1 MLLLITKLIVEDQW
15 FEGILMRLEIWHNSL
30 LVAMVLVAASWAQES
45 GDKKDNAPKIPIKS
59 LKSWIIDLSSKDAS
73 VRDFALTAIP
83 NYGSSTSEAIPAVID
98 RCLDPDAGVRVKAVM
113 ALSVLEIL
121 DKDIPRTVDALARR
135 AQEDPQAQVRYLAI
149 NALQRFDPVDAR
161 KTITAL
167 VEASK
172 YQNSFEVRRVALIAL
187 VKFGMDKTTGP
198 DVKAVSAAL
207 VALKDPAIPVRY
219 AAITAIALLGKPN
232 NPLVSMGVEKALTE
246 LANGS
251 DKIFAIWAKVG
262 LANQDVLSAAT
273 QVKFLSQMLKQ
284 SDLQVK
290 LEAMRAISVIGP
302 LAKSTVPDLIDL
314 LEDKDNWVVFNT
326 CLTLGSLNVEAR
338 EAKDALTKLIAKKD
352 LYEPVKQAATN
363 ALETIKGGTPKPMP
377 KAP

>member
-1 MLLLITKLIVEDQW
+1 MRI
-15 FEGILMRLEIWHNSL
+15 GIWNISL
-30 LVAMVLVAASWAQES
+30 LVFTIIGLSSWAQEGGEKKEG
-45 GDKKDNAPKIPIKS
+45 GDKKDIAPKIPIKS
-59 LKSWIIDLSSKDAS
+59 LKSWIIDLKDKDPS
-73 VRDFALTAIP
+73 VRDFALSAIP

-121 DKDIPRTVDALARR
+121 DKDIPRTVDALAKR

-161 KTITAL
+161 RTIAAL
-167 VEASK
+167 VDASK
-172 YQNSFEVRRVALIAL
+172 YPNAYEVRRIALIAL
-187 VKFGMDKTTGP
+187 VKFGIDKTTGP
-198 DVKAVSAAL
+198 DVKAVTAAL
-207 VALKDPAIPVRY
+207 IALKDPAIPVRY

-232 NPLVSMGVEKALTE
+232 NALVSAGVDKALTE

-262 LANQDVLSAAT
+262 LANQDVLTAAT
-273 QVKFLSQMLKQ
+273 HVQFLSRMLKQ
-284 SDLQVK
+284 GDLQVK
-290 LEAMRAISVIGP
+290 LEAMRAISVIGA
-302 LAKSTVPDLIDL
+302 LAKPTVPDLIDL
-314 LEDKDNWVVFNT
+314 LEDKDNWVVFNA

-338 EAKDALTKLIAKKD
+338 EARDPLTKLVAKKD
-352 LYEPVKQAATN
+352 VYAPVKQAAAN
-363 ALETIKGGTPKPMP
+363 ALESIKGVTPKPMP

>member
-1 MLLLITKLIVEDQW
+1 MRIGNWQLSLLALMLLGAT
-15 FEGILMRLEIWHNSL
+15 
-30 LVAMVLVAASWAQES
+30 SWAQE
-45 GDKKDNAPKIPIKS
+45 GGKKKDFTPKIPIKS
-59 LKSWIIDLSSKDAS
+59 LKSWIMDLKDKDAS
-73 VRDFALTAIP
+73 VRDIALSAIP

-121 DKDIPRTVDALARR
+121 DKDIARTVDTLAKR

-161 KTITAL
+161 RTIAAL

-172 YQNSFEVRRVALIAL
+172 YQNSYEVRRIALIAL

-198 DVKAVSAAL
+198 DTKAVTAAL

-232 NPLVSMGVEKALTE
+232 NPVVSAGVEKALTD
-246 LANGS
+246 LANGT

-262 LANQDVLSAAT
+262 LANQDVLSTAT
-273 QVKFLSQMLKQ
+273 HVKFISQMLKQ

-290 LEAMRAISVIGP
+290 LEAMRAISVIGA
-302 LAKSTVPDLIDL
+302 LAKPTVPDLIDL
-314 LEDKDNWVVFNT
+314 LEDKDNFVVFNA

-338 EAKDALTKLIAKKD
+338 EAKEPLTKLIAKKD
-352 LYEPVKQAATN
+352 VIEPVKQAATN
-363 ALETIKGGTPKPMP
+363 ALESLKGITPKPMP
-377 KAP
+377 KTP

>member
-1 MLLLITKLIVEDQW
+1 MIV
-15 FEGILMRLEIWHNSL
+15 G
-30 LVAMVLVAASWAQES
+30 VASWAQEGGEKKEG
-45 GDKKDNAPKIPIKS
+45 GDKKDITPKIPVKS
-59 LKSWIIDLSSKDAS
+59 LKSWIVDLKDKDAS

-121 DKDIPRTVDALARR
+121 DKDIPRTVDALAKR

-161 KTITAL
+161 RTIAAL

-172 YQNSFEVRRVALIAL
+172 YPNSFEVRRVALIAL

-198 DVKAVSAAL
+198 DVKAVNAAL
-207 VALKDPAIPVRY
+207 IALKDTAIPVRY

-232 NPLVSMGVEKALTE
+232 NPVTSAGVEKALTE
-246 LANGS
+246 LANGN

-262 LANQDVLSAAT
+262 LANQDVLSTAT
-273 QVKFLSQMLKQ
+273 HVKFLSQMLKQ

-314 LEDKDNWVVFNT
+314 LDDKENWVVFNA

-338 EAKDALTKLIAKKD
+338 EAKDPLTKLLAKKD

-363 ALETIKGGTPKPMP
+363 ALESIKGATPKPTP

>member
-1 MLLLITKLIVEDQW
+1 MLI
-15 FEGILMRLEIWHNSL
+15 G
-30 LVAMVLVAASWAQES
+30 AASWAQES
-45 GDKKDNAPKIPIKS
+45 GEKKDFTPKIPIKS
-59 LKSWIIDLSSKDAS
+59 LKSWITDLKDKDAS
-73 VRDFALTAIP
+73 VRDIALSAIP

-121 DKDIPRTVDALARR
+121 DRDIPRTVDALAKR

-161 KTITAL
+161 RTIAAL

-172 YQNSFEVRRVALIAL
+172 YPNSYEVRRIALIAL

-198 DVKAVSAAL
+198 DTKAVSAAL
-207 VALKDPAIPVRY
+207 GALKDPAIPVRY

-232 NPLVSMGVEKALTE
+232 NPAVSAGVEKALTE
-246 LANGS
+246 LANGT

-262 LANQDVLSAAT
+262 LANQDVLSTAT
-273 QVKFLSQMLKQ
+273 HVKFISQMLKQ

-290 LEAMRAISVIGP
+290 LEAMRAISVIGA
-302 LAKSTVPDLIDL
+302 LAKPTVPDLIDL
-314 LEDKDNWVVFNT
+314 LEDKDNFVVFNA

-338 EAKDALTKLIAKKD
+338 EAKEPLTKLFAKSNNTMKG
-352 LYEPVKQAATN
+352 AAFGSQG
-363 ALETIKGGTPKPMP
+363 IYSFFHCWIFD
-377 KAP
+377 

>member
-1 MLLLITKLIVEDQW
+1 MLI
-15 FEGILMRLEIWHNSL
+15 G
-30 LVAMVLVAASWAQES
+30 AASWAQES
-45 GDKKDNAPKIPIKS
+45 GEKKDFTPKIPIKS
-59 LKSWIIDLSSKDAS
+59 LKSWITDLKDKDAS
-73 VRDFALTAIP
+73 VRDIALSAIP

-121 DKDIPRTVDALARR
+121 DRDIPRTVDALAKR

-161 KTITAL
+161 RTIAAL

-172 YQNSFEVRRVALIAL
+172 YPNSYEVRRIALIAL

-198 DVKAVSAAL
+198 DTKAVAAAL
-207 VALKDPAIPVRY
+207 AALKDTAIPVRY

-232 NPLVSMGVEKALTE
+232 NPMVSAGVEKALTE
-246 LANGS
+246 LANGT

-262 LANQDVLSAAT
+262 LANQDVLSTAT
-273 QVKFLSQMLKQ
+273 HVKFISQMLKQ

-290 LEAMRAISVIGP
+290 LEAMRAISVIGA
-302 LAKSTVPDLIDL
+302 LAKPTVPDLIDL
-314 LEDKDNWVVFNT
+314 LEDKDNFVVFNA

-338 EAKDALTKLIAKKD
+338 EAKEPLTKLIAKKD

-363 ALETIKGGTPKPMP
+363 ALESLKGVTPKPMP
-377 KAP
+377 KTP

>member
-1 MLLLITKLIVEDQW
+1 
-15 FEGILMRLEIWHNSL
+15 MRIGNWHISL
-30 LVAMVLVAASWAQES
+30 LALMLIGASSWAQES
-45 GDKKDNAPKIPIKS
+45 GGKKDLAPKIPIKS
-59 LKSWIIDLSSKDAS
+59 LKSWIIDLKDKDAS
-73 VRDFALTAIP
+73 VRDIALSAIP

-121 DKDIPRTVDALARR
+121 DKDIPRTVDALAKR

-161 KTITAL
+161 RTIVAL

-172 YQNSFEVRRVALIAL
+172 YPNSYEVRRIALIAL

-198 DVKAVSAAL
+198 DTKAVAAAL
-207 VALKDPAIPVRY
+207 AALKDPAIPVRY
-219 AAITAIALLGKPN
+219 SAITAIALLGKPN
-232 NPLVSMGVEKALTE
+232 NPVVSAGVEKALTE
-246 LANGS
+246 LANGT

-262 LANQDVLSAAT
+262 LANQDVLSTAT
-273 QVKFLSQMLKQ
+273 HVKFISQMLKQ

-290 LEAMRAISVIGP
+290 LEAMRAISVIGA
-302 LAKSTVPDLIDL
+302 LAKPTVPDLIDL
-314 LEDKDNWVVFNT
+314 LEDKDNFVVFNA

-338 EAKDALTKLIAKKD
+338 EAKDPLTKLIAKKD
-352 LYEPVKQAATN
+352 LYEPIKQAATN
-363 ALETIKGGTPKPMP
+363 ALESLKGVTPKPIP
-377 KAP
+377 KTP

>member
-1 MLLLITKLIVEDQW
+1 MLI
-15 FEGILMRLEIWHNSL
+15 G
-30 LVAMVLVAASWAQES
+30 AASWAQES
-45 GDKKDNAPKIPIKS
+45 GEKKDFTPKIPIKS
-59 LKSWIIDLSSKDAS
+59 LKSWITDLKDKDAS
-73 VRDFALTAIP
+73 VRDIALSAIP

-121 DKDIPRTVDALARR
+121 DRDIPRTVDALAKR

-161 KTITAL
+161 RTIAAL

-172 YQNSFEVRRVALIAL
+172 YPNSYEVRRIALIAL

-198 DVKAVSAAL
+198 DTKAVSAAL
-207 VALKDPAIPVRY
+207 GALKDPAIPVRY

-232 NPLVSMGVEKALTE
+232 NPAVSAGVEKALTE
-246 LANGS
+246 LANGT

-262 LANQDVLSAAT
+262 LANQDVLSTAT
-273 QVKFLSQMLKQ
+273 HVKFISQMLKQ

-290 LEAMRAISVIGP
+290 LEAMRAISVIGA
-302 LAKSTVPDLIDL
+302 LAKPTVPDLIDL
-314 LEDKDNWVVFNT
+314 LEDKDNFVVFNA

-338 EAKDALTKLIAKKD
+338 EAKEPLTKLIAKKD
-352 LYEPVKQAATN
+352 LYEPIKQAATN
-363 ALETIKGGTPKPMP
+363 ALESLKGVTPKPMP
-377 KAP
+377 KTP

>member
-1 MLLLITKLIVEDQW
+1 
-15 FEGILMRLEIWHNSL
+15 MRLGIWHNSL
-30 LVAMVLVAASWAQES
+30 IIMMIVGVASWAQEGGEKKEG
-45 GDKKDNAPKIPIKS
+45 GDKKDITPKIPVKS
-59 LKSWIIDLSSKDAS
+59 LKSWIVDLKDKDAS

-121 DKDIPRTVDALARR
+121 DKDIPRTVDALAKR

-161 KTITAL
+161 RTIAAL

-172 YQNSFEVRRVALIAL
+172 YPNSFEVRRVALIAL

-198 DVKAVSAAL
+198 DVKAVNAAL
-207 VALKDPAIPVRY
+207 IALKDTAIPVRY

-232 NPLVSMGVEKALTE
+232 NPVTSAGVEKALTE
-246 LANGS
+246 LANGN

-273 QVKFLSQMLKQ
+273 HVKFLSQMLKQ

-314 LEDKDNWVVFNT
+314 LDDKENWVVFNA

-338 EAKDALTKLIAKKD
+338 EAKDPLTKLLAKKD

-363 ALETIKGGTPKPMP
+363 ALESIKGATPKPTP

>member
-1 MLLLITKLIVEDQW
+1 
-15 FEGILMRLEIWHNSL
+15 MRLGIWHKSL
-30 LVAMVLVAASWAQES
+30 LVMMIVGAASWAQE
-45 GDKKDNAPKIPIKS
+45 GADKKDNAPKIPIKS
-59 LKSWIIDLSSKDAS
+59 LKSWIIDLTSKDAS

-121 DKDIPRTVDALARR
+121 DKDISRTVDALARR

-161 KTITAL
+161 RTIAAL

-172 YQNSFEVRRVALIAL
+172 YPNSFEVRRVALIAL

-198 DVKAVSAAL
+198 DAKAVNAAL
-207 VALKDPAIPVRY
+207 VALKDTAIPVRY

-232 NPLVSMGVEKALTE
+232 NPVVSAGVDKALTE
-246 LANGS
+246 LANGN

-273 QVKFLSQMLKQ
+273 HVKFLSQMLKQ

-314 LEDKDNWVVFNT
+314 LEDKENWVVFNA

-338 EAKDALTKLIAKKD
+338 EAKDPLTKLLAKKD

-363 ALETIKGGTPKPMP
+363 ALESIKGATPKPTP

>member
-1 MLLLITKLIVEDQW
+1 
-15 FEGILMRLEIWHNSL
+15 MRIGNWHTSL
-30 LVAMVLVAASWAQES
+30 LALMLIGAASWAQES
-45 GDKKDNAPKIPIKS
+45 GEKKDFTPKIPIKS
-59 LKSWIIDLSSKDAS
+59 LKSWITDLKDKDAS
-73 VRDFALTAIP
+73 VRDIALSAIP
-83 NYGSSTSEAIPAVID
+83 NYGSSTSEAIPGVID

-121 DKDIPRTVDALARR
+121 DRDIPRTVDALAKR

-161 KTITAL
+161 RTIAAL

-172 YQNSFEVRRVALIAL
+172 YPNSYEVRRIALIAL

-198 DVKAVSAAL
+198 DTKAVSAAL
-207 VALKDPAIPVRY
+207 AALKDPAVPVRY

-232 NPLVSMGVEKALTE
+232 NPVVSAGVEKALTE

-262 LANQDVLSAAT
+262 LANQDVLSTAT
-273 QVKFLSQMLKQ
+273 HVKFISQMLKQ

-290 LEAMRAISVIGP
+290 LEAMRAISVIGA
-302 LAKSTVPDLIDL
+302 LAKPTVPDLIDL
-314 LEDKDNWVVFNT
+314 LEDKDNFVVFNA

-338 EAKDALTKLIAKKD
+338 EAKEPLTKLIAKKD

-363 ALETIKGGTPKPMP
+363 ALESLKGVTPKPMP
-377 KAP
+377 KTP

>member
-1 MLLLITKLIVEDQW
+1 MIV
-15 FEGILMRLEIWHNSL
+15 G
-30 LVAMVLVAASWAQES
+30 VASWAQEGGEKKEG
-45 GDKKDNAPKIPIKS
+45 GDKKDITPKIPVKS
-59 LKSWIIDLSSKDAS
+59 LKSWIVDLKDKDAS

-121 DKDIPRTVDALARR
+121 DKDIPRTVDALAKR

-161 KTITAL
+161 RTIAAL

-172 YQNSFEVRRVALIAL
+172 YPNSFEVRRVALIAL

-198 DVKAVSAAL
+198 DVKAVNAAL
-207 VALKDPAIPVRY
+207 IALKDTAIPVRY

-232 NPLVSMGVEKALTE
+232 NPVTSAGVEKALTE
-246 LANGS
+246 LANGN

-273 QVKFLSQMLKQ
+273 HVKFLSQMLKQ

-314 LEDKDNWVVFNT
+314 LDDKENWVVFNA

-338 EAKDALTKLIAKKD
+338 EAKDPLTKLLAKKD

-363 ALETIKGGTPKPMP
+363 ALESIKGATPKPTP